1 MSKVNLEVT
10 GGTAVLRLDNPAAN
24 NFDLEPRTFDMTLRK
39 RF

>member
-10 GGTAVLRLDNPAAN
+10 GGTAVLGLEDPAS
-24 NFDLEPRTFDMTLRK
+24 DSLHLEQRTVDMTLRE